1 VVRSQHTWHDAVLT
15 GTSMA
20 QWWRG
25 LHLGHPHGSLY
36 MPQHEE
42 LGEGGRNGVL
52 TGEAVGVVA
61 ADGIEGGNFD

>member
-1 VVRSQHTWHDAVLT
+1 
-15 GTSMA
+15 
-20 QWWRG
+20 
-25 LHLGHPHGSLY
+25 